1 MQHEDCHRRPCR
13 LSLPRGAESRAG
25 TGLFLLAISTQ
36 WRQAKDPDAE
46 FVKAK
51 ILLDRQGLLRLRE
64 IVDSALQA
72 NGEVEHV
79 HQ

>member
-1 MQHEDCHRRPCR
+1 MKTAIVDRADFLYHAE
-13 LSLPRGAESRAG
+13 LSPVQAPA
-25 TGLFLLAISTQ
+25 GLFLLAIGTQ